1 MKYIEKISKLF
12 NIDEI
17 YIGLILKTIII
28 IFLILVV
35 EKIGIRI
42 IKRTR
47 DSKKEYNYTKKYKLI
62 IRIIILSAII
72 IVWGKYIKNFLT
84 LISLV
89 SAAFTIAIRDLIFN
103 FFCGIYIKIVKPFI
117 VEDRIEINGYK
128 GDVVN
133 INTMNFE
140 ILEVSNVDTTG
151 QSTGIII
158 HLPNSIIFNYPLK
171 NYNKA
176 FKYIWDEITIRIPL
190 DYDVNKAKK
199 VLYKI
204 VNSNEIIKKIPPKL
218 KKQINNVSN
227 SYRIYYNQ
235 YDPIIYTKI
244 NEDHIELQIRYL
256 IHPKKARYV
265 ESIISSDIL
274 LAYKNGEKAI
284 PKWSFL
290 ITFDDGYT
298 GVYKYAFEIAKKYN
312 KDNKR

>member
-62 IRIIILSAII
+62 IRITILSAII

-103 FFCGIYIKIVKPFI
+103 FFCGIYIKIVKLFV

-140 ILEVSNVDTTG
+140 ILEVSNVDRTG

-274 LAYKNGEKAI
+274 LAYKNGEI
-284 PKWSFL
+284 E
-290 ITFDDGYT
+290 I
-298 GVYKYAFEIAKKYN
+298 YK
-312 KDNKR
+312 

>member
-1 MKYIEKISKLF
+1 MKYIEKITKLF

-274 LAYKNGEKAI
+274 LAYKNGEI
-284 PKWSFL
+284 E
-290 ITFDDGYT
+290 I
-298 GVYKYAFEIAKKYN
+298 YK
-312 KDNKR
+312 

>member
-84 LISLV
+84 LISIV

-103 FFCGIYIKIVKPFI
+103 FFCGIYIKIVKPFV

-274 LAYKNGEKAI
+274 LAYKNGEI
-284 PKWSFL
+284 E
-290 ITFDDGYT
+290 I
-298 GVYKYAFEIAKKYN
+298 YK
-312 KDNKR
+312 

>member
-140 ILEVSNVDTTG
+140 ILEVSNVYTTG

-244 NEDHIELQIRYL
+244 NADHIELQIRYL

-274 LAYKNGEKAI
+274 LAYKNGEI
-284 PKWSFL
+284 E
-290 ITFDDGYT
+290 I
-298 GVYKYAFEIAKKYN
+298 YK
-312 KDNKR
+312 

>member
-62 IRIIILSAII
+62 IRITILSAII

-103 FFCGIYIKIVKPFI
+103 FFCGIYIKIVKPFV

-140 ILEVSNVDTTG
+140 ILEVSNVDRTG

-204 VNSNEIIKKIPPKL
+204 VNSNEIIKKTPPKL

-274 LAYKNGEKAI
+274 LAYKNGEI
-284 PKWSFL
+284 E
-290 ITFDDGYT
+290 I
-298 GVYKYAFEIAKKYN
+298 YK
-312 KDNKR
+312 

>member
-103 FFCGIYIKIVKPFI
+103 YFCGIYIKIVKPFV

-274 LAYKNGEKAI
+274 LAYKNGEI
-284 PKWSFL
+284 E
-290 ITFDDGYT
+290 I
-298 GVYKYAFEIAKKYN
+298 YK
-312 KDNKR
+312 

>member
-265 ESIISSDIL
+265 ESIISSHIL
-274 LAYKNGEKAI
+274 LAYKNGEI
-284 PKWSFL
+284 E
-290 ITFDDGYT
+290 I
-298 GVYKYAFEIAKKYN
+298 YK
-312 KDNKR
+312 

>member
-35 EKIGIRI
+35 ERIGIRI

-103 FFCGIYIKIVKPFI
+103 FFCGIYIKIVKPFV

-274 LAYKNGEKAI
+274 LAYKNGEI
-284 PKWSFL
+284 E
-290 ITFDDGYT
+290 I
-298 GVYKYAFEIAKKYN
+298 YK
-312 KDNKR
+312 

>member
-62 IRIIILSAII
+62 IRIIILSSII

-103 FFCGIYIKIVKPFI
+103 FFCGIYIKIVKPFV

-274 LAYKNGEKAI
+274 LAYKNGEI
-284 PKWSFL
+284 E
-290 ITFDDGYT
+290 I
-298 GVYKYAFEIAKKYN
+298 YK
-312 KDNKR
+312 

>member
-62 IRIIILSAII
+62 IRITILSAII

-103 FFCGIYIKIVKPFI
+103 FFCGIYIKIVKPFV

-204 VNSNEIIKKIPPKL
+204 VNSNEIIKKIPTKL

-274 LAYKNGEKAI
+274 LAYKNGEI
-284 PKWSFL
+284 E
-290 ITFDDGYT
+290 I
-298 GVYKYAFEIAKKYN
+298 YK
-312 KDNKR
+312 

>member
-35 EKIGIRI
+35 EKMGIRI

-62 IRIIILSAII
+62 IRITILSAII
-72 IVWGKYIKNFLT
+72 IVRGKYIKNFLT

-103 FFCGIYIKIVKPFI
+103 FFCGIYIKIVKPFV

-274 LAYKNGEKAI
+274 LAYKNGEI
-284 PKWSFL
+284 E
-290 ITFDDGYT
+290 I
-298 GVYKYAFEIAKKYN
+298 YK
-312 KDNKR
+312 

>member
-62 IRIIILSAII
+62 IRITILSAII

-103 FFCGIYIKIVKPFI
+103 FFCGIYIKIVKPFV

-204 VNSNEIIKKIPPKL
+204 VNSNEKIKKIPPKL

-274 LAYKNGEKAI
+274 LAYKNGEI
-284 PKWSFL
+284 E
-290 ITFDDGYT
+290 I
-298 GVYKYAFEIAKKYN
+298 YK
-312 KDNKR
+312 

>member
-103 FFCGIYIKIVKPFI
+103 FFCGIYIKIVKPFV

-140 ILEVSNVDTTG
+140 ILEVSNIDTTG

-244 NEDHIELQIRYL
+244 NADHIELQIRYL

-274 LAYKNGEKAI
+274 LAYKNGEI
-284 PKWSFL
+284 E
-290 ITFDDGYT
+290 I
-298 GVYKYAFEIAKKYN
+298 YK
-312 KDNKR
+312 

>member
-256 IHPKKARYV
+256 IYPKKARYV

-274 LAYKNGEKAI
+274 LAYKNGEI
-284 PKWSFL
+284 E
-290 ITFDDGYT
+290 I
-298 GVYKYAFEIAKKYN
+298 YK
-312 KDNKR
+312 

>member
-72 IVWGKYIKNFLT
+72 IIWGKYIKNFLT

-103 FFCGIYIKIVKPFI
+103 FFCGIYIKIVKPFV

-133 INTMNFE
+133 INTKNFE

-274 LAYKNGEKAI
+274 LAYKNGEI
-284 PKWSFL
+284 E
-290 ITFDDGYT
+290 I
-298 GVYKYAFEIAKKYN
+298 YK
-312 KDNKR
+312 

>member
-35 EKIGIRI
+35 ERIGIRI

-84 LISLV
+84 LISIV

-103 FFCGIYIKIVKPFI
+103 FFCGIYIKIVKPFV

-235 YDPIIYTKI
+235 YDPIIYTRI

-274 LAYKNGEKAI
+274 LAYKNGEI
-284 PKWSFL
+284 E
-290 ITFDDGYT
+290 I
-298 GVYKYAFEIAKKYN
+298 YK
-312 KDNKR
+312 

>member
-103 FFCGIYIKIVKPFI
+103 FFCGIYIKIVKPFV

-158 HLPNSIIFNYPLK
+158 HLPNSIIFIYPLK

-274 LAYKNGEKAI
+274 LAYKNGEI
-284 PKWSFL
+284 E
-290 ITFDDGYT
+290 I
-298 GVYKYAFEIAKKYN
+298 YK
-312 KDNKR
+312 

>member
-103 FFCGIYIKIVKPFI
+103 FFCGIYIKIVKPFV

-140 ILEVSNVDTTG
+140 ILEVSNIDTTG

-218 KKQINNVSN
+218 KKQINNISN

-235 YDPIIYTKI
+235 YEPIIYTKI

-274 LAYKNGEKAI
+274 LAYKNGEI
-284 PKWSFL
+284 E
-290 ITFDDGYT
+290 I
-298 GVYKYAFEIAKKYN
+298 YK
-312 KDNKR
+312 

>member
-1 MKYIEKISKLF
+1 MNYIEKISKLF

-62 IRIIILSAII
+62 IRITILSAII

-103 FFCGIYIKIVKPFI
+103 FFCGIYIKIVKPFV

-274 LAYKNGEKAI
+274 LAYKNGEI
-284 PKWSFL
+284 E
-290 ITFDDGYT
+290 I
-298 GVYKYAFEIAKKYN
+298 YK
-312 KDNKR
+312 

>member
-103 FFCGIYIKIVKPFI
+103 FFCGIYIKIVKPFV

-256 IHPKKARYV
+256 IHPKKSRYV
-265 ESIISSDIL
+265 ESTNIPLLSLNVSTNVHSLVFSLFFTFII
-274 LAYKNGEKAI
+274 
-284 PKWSFL
+284 
-290 ITFDDGYT
+290 
-298 GVYKYAFEIAKKYN
+298 
-312 KDNKR
+312 

>member
-42 IKRTR
+42 IKQTR

-103 FFCGIYIKIVKPFI
+103 FFCGIYIKIVKPFV

-140 ILEVSNVDTTG
+140 ILEVSNIDTTG

-235 YDPIIYTKI
+235 YEPIIYTKI

-274 LAYKNGEKAI
+274 LAYKNGEI
-284 PKWSFL
+284 E
-290 ITFDDGYT
+290 I
-298 GVYKYAFEIAKKYN
+298 YK
-312 KDNKR
+312 

>member
-35 EKIGIRI
+35 ERIGIRI

-62 IRIIILSAII
+62 IRITILSAII

-103 FFCGIYIKIVKPFI
+103 FFCGIYIKIVKPFV

-274 LAYKNGEKAI
+274 LAYKNGEI
-284 PKWSFL
+284 E
-290 ITFDDGYT
+290 I
-298 GVYKYAFEIAKKYN
+298 YK
-312 KDNKR
+312 

>member
-140 ILEVSNVDTTG
+140 ILEVSNADTTG

-274 LAYKNGEKAI
+274 LAYKNGEI
-284 PKWSFL
+284 E
-290 ITFDDGYT
+290 I
-298 GVYKYAFEIAKKYN
+298 YK
-312 KDNKR
+312 

>member
-1 MKYIEKISKLF
+1 MNKISQLL
-12 NIDEI
+12 NIEEI
-17 YIGLILKTIII
+17 YINMTLKTIII
-28 IFLILVV
+28 IAIILVI

-42 IKRTR
+42 IKRTK

-72 IVWGKYIKNFLT
+72 VIWGKYIKNFLT

-103 FFCGIYIKIVKPFI
+103 FFSGIYIKLVKPFV

-140 ILEVSNVDTTG
+140 ILEVSNTDTTG

-190 DYDVNKAKK
+190 DADVNKAKK

-235 YDPIIYTKI
+235 YDPIIYTRI

-274 LAYKNGEKAI
+274 LAYKNGEI
-284 PKWSFL
+284 E
-290 ITFDDGYT
+290 I
-298 GVYKYAFEIAKKYN
+298 YK
-312 KDNKR
+312 

>member
-62 IRIIILSAII
+62 IRITILSAII

-103 FFCGIYIKIVKPFI
+103 FFCGIYIKIVKPFV

-140 ILEVSNVDTTG
+140 ILEVSNIDTTG

-218 KKQINNVSN
+218 KKQINNISN

-274 LAYKNGEKAI
+274 LAYKNGEI
-284 PKWSFL
+284 E
-290 ITFDDGYT
+290 I
-298 GVYKYAFEIAKKYN
+298 YK
-312 KDNKR
+312 

>member
-62 IRIIILSAII
+62 IRIIILSEII

-103 FFCGIYIKIVKPFI
+103 FFCGIYIKIVKPFV

-140 ILEVSNVDTTG
+140 ILEVSNIDTTG

-274 LAYKNGEKAI
+274 LAYKNGEI
-284 PKWSFL
+284 E
-290 ITFDDGYT
+290 I
-298 GVYKYAFEIAKKYN
+298 YK
-312 KDNKR
+312 

>member
-1 MKYIEKISKLF
+1 MNKISQLL
-12 NIDEI
+12 NIEEI
-17 YIGLILKTIII
+17 YINMTLKTIII
-28 IFLILVV
+28 IAIILVI

-42 IKRTR
+42 IKRTK

-72 IVWGKYIKNFLT
+72 VIWGKYIKNFLT

-103 FFCGIYIKIVKPFI
+103 FFSGIYIKLVKPFV

-140 ILEVSNVDTTG
+140 ILEVSNTDTTG

-190 DYDVNKAKK
+190 DADVNKAKK

-204 VNSNEIIKKIPPKL
+204 VNSNEIIKKIPAKL

-274 LAYKNGEKAI
+274 LAYKNGEI
-284 PKWSFL
+284 E
-290 ITFDDGYT
+290 I
-298 GVYKYAFEIAKKYN
+298 YK
-312 KDNKR
+312 